1 MYDASRCFIA
11 YVVHYDYD
19 ICLLMLLKCIA
30 IYDLDKIE
38 EIGHKM
44 TYRWRFRVTKFDSRT
59 FCLNFYELY
68 YFFYFYLLSELY
80 NK

>member
-44 TYRWRFRVTKFDSRT
+44 TYR
-59 FCLNFYELY
+59 
-68 YFFYFYLLSELY
+68 
-80 NK
+80 